1 MTIPNR
7 DKLMSRKL
15 SNSRNMNYKY
25 NETEVKKK
33 ILFGIT

>member
-1 MTIPNR
+1 
-7 DKLMSRKL
+7 MSSKL
-15 SNSRNMNYKY
+15 SDLLNMNYKY

>member
-1 MTIPNR
+1 
-7 DKLMSRKL
+7 MSSKL
-15 SNSRNMNYKY
+15 SDLRNMNYKY

>member
-1 MTIPNR
+1 MP
-7 DKLMSRKL
+7 SKL
-15 SNSRNMNYKY
+15 SDLQNMNYKY

>member
-1 MTIPNR
+1 MP
-7 DKLMSRKL
+7 SKL
-15 SNSRNMNYKY
+15 SDLRNMNYKY